1 MSDFLFCL
9 LVQFFHSTRLVE
21 LTVGFEE
28 REDGEVFVAEHAHYE
43 DFTEAL
49 RETELEYDT
58 FLGFLDL
65 AVRCEE
71 ECFVAAA
78 GVGGVGAEGGG
89 AVVEGHHASF
99 LADAVAVG
107 DEVRVLL
114 EGAGGGVDAAV
125 LEEDGL
131 CLEFDLVDEDILI
144 FFHCCEFCEEGV
156 LRLAIFTCKTLF
168 THITRVILLFLISFF
183 NTDCTDGTDV
193 RVCLKSGAKVRP
205 CCGR

>member
-1 MSDFLFCL
+1 MF
-9 LVQFFHSTRLVE
+9 VEEHSHDGGFAEAFVE
-21 LTVGFEE
+21 
-28 REDGEVFVAEHAHYE
+28 A
-43 DFTEAL
+43 
-49 RETELEYDT
+49 ELEDDAVASH
-58 FLGFLDL
+58 LDL
-65 AVRCEE
+65 AVRGEE
-71 ECFVAAA
+71 ESAVAAA
-78 GVGGVGAEGGG
+78 GVGGVGSEGGG

-168 THITRVILLFLISFF
+168 THITRV
-183 NTDCTDGTDV
+183 N
-193 RVCLKSGAKVRP
+193 KKV
-205 CCGR
+205 

>member
-1 MSDFLFCL
+1 M
-9 LVQFFHSTRLVE
+9 
-21 LTVGFEE
+21 
-28 REDGEVFVAEHAHYE
+28 FVAEHAHYE

-49 RETELEYDT
+49 RETELEDD
-58 FLGFLDL
+58 FVLGFLDL
-65 AVRCEE
+65 AVRCAE

-89 AVVEGHHASF
+89 AVVEGHHAAF

-125 LEEDGL
+125 LEEDSLGFEL
-131 CLEFDLVDEDILI
+131 DFVDEDILI

-156 LRLAIFTCKTLF
+156 LRLAIFTCKTLSA
-168 THITRVILLFLISFF
+168 HITRVI
-183 NTDCTDGTDV
+183 NKVYCTRSLMKPD
-193 RVCLKSGAKVRP
+193 AKIQR
-205 CCGR
+205 

>member
-1 MSDFLFCL
+1 M
-9 LVQFFHSTRLVE
+9 
-21 LTVGFEE
+21 
-28 REDGEVFVAEHAHYE
+28 FVVEHAHYE
-43 DFTEAL
+43 DFAEML

-65 AVRCEE
+65 AVRCAE

-89 AVVEGHHASF
+89 AVVEGHHAAF

-107 DEVRVLL
+107 DEVSVLL

-156 LRLAIFTCKTLF
+156 LRLAIFTCKTLSA
-168 THITRVILLFLISFF
+168 HITRVI
-183 NTDCTDGTDV
+183 NKVYCTRSLMKPD
-193 RVCLKSGAKVRP
+193 AKIQR
-205 CCGR
+205 